1 MNSCCRAMDRITQ
14 SLFPVWLIAANL
26 TARLGGMVILL
37 ILGHGFAADQLGSYF
52 NMLAIIGL
60 GVTCAQAGTG
70 PLLIRLQQAQKH
82 HWAVAFVGLRVLI
95 ALMAVFW
102 VTFKTN
108 GDIAPL
114 GQYWPLLL
122 MPIAAALSPDWVI
135 SARTEFSRLS
145 VIALVAQTAGI
156 IIATCA
162 ALFGDPHLLF
172 AVAPVISIASFLAS
186 VVFAFLPAQAA
197 PTKQTKSPSPSPA
210 PTPSWQACFGLI
222 GFTLLAGL
230 LPNLDFVLLASD
242 STLFL
247 AQRVFLICAA
257 FLAAISSA
265 LFAKQQP
272 GHLRD
277 IWLVGPMA
285 GASFLLWGWPGLVA
299 GMVYADTSDELISL
313 LQTGALWPV
322 LLALLSRHVLIL
334 QENPAAMWIGW
345 LCLSGLIVSAAF
357 LPSPTDAKDVL
368 LFMQL
373 RLGVVLGLLYLCH
386 RQHLRRVATS

>member
-14 SLFPVWLIAANL
+14 SLYPIWLIAANL
-26 TARLGGMVILL
+26 TARLGGMMILL

-70 PLLIRLQQAQKH
+70 PLLTRLQQAQKH
-82 HWAVAFVGLRVLI
+82 HWALAFVGLRVLV

-102 VTFKTN
+102 ITFKSN

-145 VIALVAQTAGI
+145 VIALIAQTAGI
-156 IIATCA
+156 IIATYA
-162 ALFGDPHLLF
+162 ALFGDPQLLF

-186 VVFAFLPAQAA
+186 VVFAFLPTQAA
-197 PTKQTKSPSPSPA
+197 TPKRPLPSPA

-277 IWLVGPMA
+277 IWLLGPMA
-285 GASFLLWGWPGLVA
+285 GASFLLWVWPGLVA
-299 GMVYADTSDELISL
+299 GVVYADPSDELIRL

-322 LLALLSRHVLIL
+322 LLALLSRHILIL
-334 QENPAAMWIGW
+334 QEQSAAMWIGW
-345 LCLSGLIVSAAF
+345 LCLCGLLVTAAF

-373 RLGVVLGLLYLCH
+373 RLGVVLSLLYLCH
-386 RQHLRRVATS
+386 RQHVRRVATS

>member
-1 MNSCCRAMDRITQ
+1 MNNCCHAMDRITH
-14 SLFPVWLIAANL
+14 SLYPVWLIAANL

-52 NMLAIIGL
+52 NMLAVIGL

-70 PLLIRLQQAQKH
+70 PLLIRLQQVQKH

-95 ALMAVFW
+95 ALMAVLW
-102 VTFKTN
+102 ITFKTN
-108 GDIAPL
+108 GDIVPL

-122 MPIAAALSPDWVI
+122 IPVAAALSPDWII

-145 VIALVAQTAGI
+145 VIALIAQTVGI

-172 AVAPVISIASFLAS
+172 AVAPAISIASFVAS
-186 VVFAFLPAQAA
+186 VVFAFIPTQATT
-197 PTKQTKSPSPSPA
+197 PRQTKRSSPSPA
-210 PTPSWQACFGLI
+210 SAPSWQACVGLI

-277 IWLVGPMA
+277 IWLLGPMA
-285 GASFLLWGWPGLVA
+285 GASFLLWVWPGLVA
-299 GMVYADTSDELISL
+299 GVIYADPSDELISL

-322 LLALLSRHVLIL
+322 LLALLSRHILIL
-334 QENPAAMWIGW
+334 QEQSAAMWIGW
-345 LCLSGLIVSAAF
+345 FCLCGLIVSAAF
-357 LPSPTDAKDVL
+357 LPSPSDAKDVL
-368 LFMQL
+368 VFMQL

-386 RQHLRRVATS
+386 RQHVRRMATS

>member
-1 MNSCCRAMDRITQ
+1 MNNCCRAMDRITQ
-14 SLFPVWLIAANL
+14 SLYPVWLIAANL
-26 TARLGGMVILL
+26 TARLGGMMILL

-82 HWAVAFVGLRVLI
+82 HWALAFVGLRVLI
-95 ALMAVFW
+95 ALTAVLW
-102 VTFKTN
+102 ITFKTN

-122 MPIAAALSPDWVI
+122 IPITAALSPDWVI
-135 SARTEFSRLS
+135 SARTEFSRFS
-145 VIALVAQTAGI
+145 VIALVAQTSGI
-156 IIATCA
+156 IIATSA

-172 AVAPVISIASFLAS
+172 AVAPTISIASFVAS
-186 VVFAFLPAQAA
+186 IVFAFLPTQAA
-197 PTKQTKSPSPSPA
+197 TPQQTKRPSPA

-222 GFTLLAGL
+222 GFTLFAGL

-265 LFAKQQP
+265 LFAKQQSD
-272 GHLRD
+272 HLRD
-277 IWLVGPMA
+277 IWLLGPMA
-285 GASFLLWGWPGLVA
+285 GASLLLWVWPGLVA
-299 GMVYADTSDELISL
+299 GVIYTDPSDELISL

-322 LLALLSRHVLIL
+322 LLALLSRHILIL
-334 QENPAAMWIGW
+334 QENPAAMWVGW
-345 LCLSGLIVSAAF
+345 LCLCGLLVSAAF
-357 LPSPTDAKDVL
+357 LTSPTDAKEVL
-368 LFMQL
+368 VFMQL
-373 RLGVVLGLLYLCH
+373 RLGVVLGLLYLCN
-386 RQHLRRVATS
+386 RQHVRRVATS